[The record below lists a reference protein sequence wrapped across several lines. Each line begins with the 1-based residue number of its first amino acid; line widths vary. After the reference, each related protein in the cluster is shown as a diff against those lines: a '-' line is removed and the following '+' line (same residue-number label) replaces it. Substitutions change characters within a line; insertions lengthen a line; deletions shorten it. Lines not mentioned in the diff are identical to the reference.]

1 MAAESTANFAEIAA
15 VLRANLKPGT
25 GERLY
30 GVVDAAQDCELAF
43 EAVVGFGK
51 VIRSLFQGEA
61 APALAHVTPYLVP
74 IDLESSYLQN
84 WAARLG
90 KHAGLLLVSSAND
103 DALYSH
109 LRNLFVAQ
117 DEKGQEYFFRFY
129 DPRVLRLYLPSCTLD
144 EIRTF
149 FGPVRLIGVEGSKA
163 GTLVKY
169 TPGPSGIA
177 ESTIVLPASEPA
189 PMAASTN

>member
-1 MAAESTANFAEIAA
+1 MAMESAGDFAEIAA
-15 VLRANLKPGT
+15 VLRGNVKPGT

-43 EAVVGFGK
+43 EAVTGFGK

-74 IDLESSYLQN
+74 IDPESGYLQN

-90 KHAGLLLVSSAND
+90 KRAGILLLTSAND
-103 DALYSH
+103 DALYLH
-109 LRNLFVAQ
+109 LRNMFVVQ

-129 DPRVLRLYLPSCTLD
+129 DPRVLRQYVPTCTPD

-149 FGPVRLIGVEGSKA
+149 FGPVRVIAAEGSKA
-163 GTLVKY
+163 GTLTKY
-169 TPGPSGIA
+169 TTGPAGVA
-177 ESTIVLPASEPA
+177 EATIILPSIEPVA
-189 PMAASTN
+189 AAASTP